1 MTHPLFSQLRP
12 VVFTVLI
19 LMGTYSISAATT
31 LRQAPPQAQPAP
43 KKGGHGTEIRSMKIA
58 FITEA
63 LQLTPEESQAFW
75 PVYNAYW
82 QARQEVSKQRRA
94 LFKLIREGNAGEQ
107 QAKEL
112 LAVMDR
118 ERKVTTEYMAKFRQ
132 ILPIEKALRVFVAD
146 EDFKNFLV
154 RRATGGGPKK

>member
-1 MTHPLFSQLRP
+1 MTQHLFSKLRLIALT
-12 VVFTVLI
+12 VVV
-19 LMGTYSISAATT
+19 LMGTYSFSAATNLCPT
-31 LRQAPPQAQPAP
+31 TPQAQPAP
-43 KKGGHGTEIRSMKIA
+43 KKGGHGSEIRSMKIA

-94 LFKLIREGNAGEQ
+94 LFKGIREGNAGEQ
-107 QAKEL
+107 QCKEL

-118 ERKVTTEYMAKFRQ
+118 ERKVTADYMAKFCQ
-132 ILPIEKALRVFVAD
+132 ILPTNKALRVFVAD